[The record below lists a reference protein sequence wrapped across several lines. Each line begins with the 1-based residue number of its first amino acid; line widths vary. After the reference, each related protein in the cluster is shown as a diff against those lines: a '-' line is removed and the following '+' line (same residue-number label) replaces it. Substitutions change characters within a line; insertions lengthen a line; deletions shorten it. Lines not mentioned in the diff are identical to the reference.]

1 MIDAVQIRPSR
12 ILSWKYE
19 EIERKVVDLYI
30 EQNIH
35 SLPIDP
41 FEIIKKRKYEFV
53 PFSKL
58 KLDFLEETFDKQN
71 DAFSFYSTVDKTY
84 IIAFDDKTSHFD
96 IDYHKEPK
104 ITGNKTEK
112 IFHIHFYDKNGVR
125 DVVGRRL
132 TKEEF
137 DLYKKFFRGRR
148 L

>member
-1 MIDAVQIRPSR
+1 MGGKGTYAAGKNVPYTYETVGKIDGVKVLKGTGQAHNLP
-12 ILSWKYE
+12 E
-19 EIERKVVDLYI
+19 EAHSSKAYLKVDG
-30 EQNIH
+30 NGN
-35 SLPIDP
+35 
-41 FEIIKKRKYEFV
+41 FV
-53 PFSKL
+53 RYREYNP
-58 KLDFLEETFDKQN
+58 
-71 DAFSFYSTVDKTY
+71 
-84 IIAFDDKTSHFD
+84 DKTSHFD